1 MDKNEINRKKAHE
14 KIKQRN
20 IEVIYGNR
28 SKSAADAKD
37 GGDQIKRTMSYAEG
51 RFAKSGK
58 DSDDSFGEDEDIMRK
73 SNMSRRG
80 GAM

>member
-1 MDKNEINRKKAHE
+1 
-14 KIKQRN
+14 
-20 IEVIYGNR
+20 
-28 SKSAADAKD
+28 
-37 GGDQIKRTMSYAEG
+37 MSYAEG